1 MYLDEG
7 IVSEI
12 RARFEDE
19 SEMELQDFLL
29 VRLKLPF
36 AFFVSVTYF
45 IGLPCFLVYK
55 SRL

>member
-29 VRLKLPF
+29 VRLLNF
-36 AFFVSVTYF
+36 H
-45 IGLPCFLVYK
+45 LRFLFLLHT
-55 SRL
+55 S